1 MENIKDVFGFKLK
14 NQLILLFSLFLLLF
28 MGSITLFGIIYASHT
43 IWTNFYLY
51 LQYFQQK
58 NFSFSKISRSQTN
71 PKCTFGSKLKCEFIL
86 LFSLFLLLFMSPVHF
101 LVLFMGLTILFQ
113 LTFTF
118 IYNTFSKKFLISAK

>member
-14 NQLILLFSLFLLLF
+14 NQFILLFSLFLLLF
-28 MGSITLFGIIYASHT
+28 MGSITLFSIIYASHT

-58 NFSFSKISRSQTN
+58 KFSFSKISRSQTN
-71 PKCTFGSKLKCEFIL
+71 PKCVFGSKLKCELIL
-86 LFSLFLLLFMSPVHF
+86 LFSLFLLLFMGPLHF
-101 LVLFMGLTILFQ
+101 LVLFMGFTILFQ

-118 IYNTFSKKFLISAK
+118 IYNTFSKKFLISTK